1 MQLYPFPI
9 KAIRSNTEKKM
20 TITIILKSKT
30 DSQYWPKY
38 RHKPQVDGTR
48 LRIYFQW
55 SINTFLSNT
64 EETVGLNRSKKTLHF
79 PLPPPAHDCL

>member
-1 MQLYPFPI
+1 MLAKI
-9 KAIRSNTEKKM
+9 
-20 TITIILKSKT
+20 
-30 DSQYWPKY
+30 KY
-38 RHKPQVDGTR
+38 RHKPQVNGTR

-79 PLPPPAHDCL
+79 PLPPSAHDCL